1 MGCNESSPNLAQTM
15 RGYSSTRPFLLIQ
28 IRSLFRR
35 SEFLLKSSPSVT
47 AQALRNFGRCVQC
60 HVSNAPG
67 LLFAD
72 SQEAGFRDRLN
83 PFLWHIGIFSSTVQ
97 VRPPTPATKGEGMIR
112 IDRLK
117 LLPEGSQRL
126 PKASFWVF
134 LWTLKV
140 PRVFH
145 ILPGSA
151 PSICRSST
159 NPRFGCRQ

>member
-1 MGCNESSPNLAQTM
+1 MSVVLPYSSSTGLWAFPKAVGCNESSPNLAQTM

-83 PFLWHIGIFSSTVQ
+83 PFLWHIGIISSTVQ

-112 IDRLK
+112 IEWKTYRLK
-117 LLPEGSQRL
+117 SLPEGSQRL
-126 PKASFWVF
+126 PKASF
-134 LWTLKV
+134 
-140 PRVFH
+140 
-145 ILPGSA
+145 
-151 PSICRSST
+151 
-159 NPRFGCRQ
+159 